1 MSFPRLIALLFSALV
16 SALAVLP
23 VHAGL
28 EDIRAAAE
36 RGDPKRQFELG
47 ELYEF
52 GFGLQQNRVPALT
65 WYIVAAEGGHT
76 VAAQRR
82 DYLKQQLTPDQV
94 ATAEREAASL
104 QAAIAAR
111 RERPT
116 AETAPAPAAPTEA
129 PAAPAAAPAAPATP
143 PSAPRAP

>member
-1 MSFPRLIALLFSALV
+1 MSSLRHIVILLFT
-16 SALAVLP
+16 LAVLP
-23 VHAGL
+23 AQAGL

-36 RGDPKRQFELG
+36 RGDTKRQFELG

-82 DYLKQQLTPDQV
+82 DYLKQQLTADQV
-94 ATAEREAASL
+94 AAAEREAASL

-116 AETAPAPAAPTEA
+116 AEPAPATPTEAPAAPEAA
-129 PAAPAAAPAAPATP
+129 PAAPAAAPKAPH
-143 PSAPRAP
+143 AP

>member
-1 MSFPRLIALLFSALV
+1 MSSLRRIVILLF
-16 SALAVLP
+16 ALAALP
-23 VHAGL
+23 AQAGL

-36 RGDPKRQFELG
+36 RGDIKRQFELG

-52 GFGLQQNRVPALT
+52 GFGLQQNRIPALT
-65 WYIVAAEGGHT
+65 WYIVAAAGGHT

-116 AETAPAPAAPTEA
+116 AEPAPAPATPMEA
-129 PAAPAAAPAAPATP
+129 PPAPEAAPAPPATP
-143 PSAPRAP
+143 PKAAPAP